1 MDSGTYEYPGMDRA
15 TFEAFASAPSPGEFY
30 NENIKLKGEATSAS
44 TANKAANIVKGAS
57 HIVTGAASILGR
69 V

>member
-1 MDSGTYEYPGMDRA
+1 MDCA

-44 TANKAANIVKGAS
+44 TANKAAKIAKGAS
-57 HIVTGAASILGR
+57 HVVTGAASILGR